1 MAHMK
6 HGAFRK
12 RSGPDIVSIG
22 SGVIDHYARSS
33 AFELKRDA
41 HAPAGYDTCFPLG
54 AKLKMDEIVMQTG
67 GGATNA
73 AVTFSHL
80 GLKTATVCRV
90 GNDALGNIVK
100 TELASE
106 GIDTSLVQTDKK
118 IGTGQ
123 SIILLADIG
132 YRSILVYRGAS
143 AQISRLEIP
152 WKKME
157 PRWFYVTSLGGDL
170 GLMSLILDRAEA
182 IGASV
187 FWNPGGSELKKGMHK
202 LKPLMR
208 RVDVFDV
215 NREEAAELTDQSP
228 RHLRKIVKIIGL
240 LPKVALMVSDGP
252 RGAYLHTK
260 CCTWYAP
267 PLPGKRV
274 NTTGA
279 GDALGSGFIAGF
291 LKTCDLA
298 VGLKVGMLNALGVIT
313 AMGAKGGIL
322 ESWPNEK
329 VLNRVKVKP
338 ARLRD

>member
-1 MAHMK
+1 MIHMK

-12 RSGPDIVSIG
+12 RSGLDIVSIG
-22 SGVIDHYARSS
+22 SGVIDHYARSK
-33 AFELKRDA
+33 AFELKRDS
-41 HAPAGYDTCFPLG
+41 HSPTGYDACLPLG

-80 GLKTATVCRV
+80 GLKTATICRV
-90 GNDALGNIVK
+90 GDDVLGKIVTDQLK
-100 TELASE
+100 SE
-106 GIDTSLVQTDKK
+106 GISTDFVQVDKK
-118 IGTGQ
+118 VGTGQ

-132 YRSILVYRGAS
+132 YRSILVHRGAS
-143 AQISRLEIP
+143 ASISRLEIP
-152 WKKME
+152 WKKLE
-157 PRWFYVTSLGGDL
+157 PRWFYVTSLAGDL

-187 FWNPGGSELKKGMHK
+187 FWNPGGNELRKGLNK
-202 LKPLMR
+202 LKPLIQ
-208 RVDVFDV
+208 RVDIFDV

-228 RHLRKIVKIIGL
+228 RHLKKIVKSIGP

-252 RGAYLHTK
+252 KGAYLHTK

-279 GDALGSGFIAGF
+279 GDALGSGFLAGF
-291 LKTCDLA
+291 IKTCDLA

-313 AMGAKGGIL
+313 TMGAKGGIL